1 MAVFLEKKPFL
12 IRNAIVEQVKQAANS
27 LTIQEWNQVVNTL
40 KLQTNVT
47 VEYLEKLHRA
57 LFGTYSST
65 TTGINEFPDDGVIFH
80 LLTIIETAKEIGTL
94 KTNFYGKADET
105 ITKGDFIM
113 FGGAQGDHIL
123 FKKADLT
130 SQGFIPEYII
140 GVAETSMV
148 QGDFGYVRWFG
159 QVTGLSLKDANDN
172 NLAAGT
178 LLWVG
183 SPAGKYAYVE
193 PTVGPRILMA
203 AIEKA
208 STGDS
213 SNGIILVRPT
223 LGTSH
228 EFNIVNATDGQFLR
242 YDDVSKH
249 FKNITANKVVT
260 SDTAPSENKTGDIW
274 FNT

>member
-1 MAVFLEKKPFL
+1 MAIFIDKKPYL
-12 IRNAIVEQVKQAANS
+12 IRNAIAEQLKQAANS
-27 LTIQEWNQVVNTL
+27 LTIKEWNEVVNTL
-40 KLQTNVT
+40 KLQTNIT
-47 VEYLEKLHRA
+47 VEYLEKLHRS
-57 LFGTYSST
+57 LFGTWNSQTSGVNEYLDE
-65 TTGINEFPDDGVIFH
+65 GIIYTLFQLVQQIQQA
-80 LLTIIETAKEIGTL
+80 TTL
-94 KTNFYGKADET
+94 KTDFYGKADEA

-123 FKKADLT
+123 FRKADLT
-130 SQGFIPEYII
+130 VNGFIPEYIM
-140 GVAETSMV
+140 GVATTTMAS
-148 QGDFGYVRWFG
+148 GDFGYIRWFG

-172 NLAAGT
+172 NLPDET

-203 AIEKA
+203 VIEKA
-208 STGDS
+208 STGNS
-213 SNGIILVRPT
+213 NNGIILVRPV

-249 FKNITANKVVT
+249 FKNITANKIVT
-260 SDTAPSENKTGDIW
+260 SNSAPTENKNGDIW
-274 FNT
+274 FNI

>member
-1 MAVFLEKKPFL
+1 MAIFIDKKPYL
-12 IRNAIVEQVKQAANS
+12 IRNAIAEQLKQAANS
-27 LTIQEWNQVVNTL
+27 LTIKEWNEVVNTL
-40 KLQTNVT
+40 KLQTNIT
-47 VEYLEKLHRA
+47 VEYLEKLHRS
-57 LFGTYSST
+57 LFGTWNSQTSGVNEYLDE
-65 TTGINEFPDDGVIFH
+65 GIIYTLFQLVQQIQQA
-80 LLTIIETAKEIGTL
+80 TTL
-94 KTNFYGKADET
+94 KTDFYGKADEA

-123 FKKADLT
+123 FRKADLT
-130 SQGFIPEYII
+130 VNGFIPEYIM
-140 GVAETSMV
+140 GVATTTMAS
-148 QGDFGYVRWFG
+148 GDFGYVRWFG

-172 NLAAGT
+172 NLPDET

-203 AIEKA
+203 VIEKA
-208 STGDS
+208 STGNS
-213 SNGIILVRPT
+213 SNGIILVRPV

-242 YDDVSKH
+242 YDNTSKH
-249 FKNITANKVVT
+249 FKNITANKIVT
-260 SDTAPSENKTGDIW
+260 SNSAPTENKNGDIW

>member
-1 MAVFLEKKPFL
+1 MSLFLEKKPL
-12 IRNAIVEQVKQAANS
+12 LVRNGIVEQIKQAANS

-40 KLQTNVT
+40 KTQTNVT
-47 VEYLEKLHRA
+47 VEYLEKLHKA
-57 LFGTYSST
+57 LFGSYTSA
-65 TTGINEFPDDGVIFH
+65 TTGLNEFPDDGVIFH
-80 LLTIIETAKEIGTL
+80 LLTIIENAQELGTL
-94 KTNFYGKADET
+94 KTNFYGKADEA

-123 FKKADLT
+123 FKKADLA
-130 SQGFIPEYII
+130 SQGFIPEYIM
-140 GVAETSMV
+140 GVAESTMAH
-148 QGDFGYVRWFG
+148 GDFGYVRWFG
-159 QVTGLSLKDANDN
+159 QVTGLSLKDANNN
-172 NLAAGT
+172 NLADGT

-208 STGDS
+208 STGSS

-228 EFNIVNATDGQFLR
+228 EFNIVNAIDGQFLR
-242 YDDVSKH
+242 YDSASQH
-249 FKNITANKVVT
+249 FKNMTANKVVT
-260 SDTAPSENKTGDIW
+260 SDTAPSENKNGDIW
-274 FNT
+274 FNI